1 MYLLYFVVAFFSFLF
16 FFWFL
21 IYVCKYLFM
30 WLLTLVY
37 QTLLL
42 ALKLSYLLYI
52 YIYYWLLT
60 KKKNWRKIITL
71 SNVIILLT
79 IDDPYRTHNHK
90 ASNVPFHLVQIYL
103 FLIILKW
110 FFLWHNKSF
119 RLEKRKINILLS
131 LTTWD
136 KEFWRPPLLKKI
148 NLILYSY
155 SFF

>member
-1 MYLLYFVVAFFSFLF
+1 LMYLLYFVVVFFSSF
-16 FFWFL
+16 FFFFCFL

-52 YIYYWLLT
+52 LLIINK

-148 NLILYSY
+148 NRILYSY